1 MVFDEWPDLSDL
13 LDKSQELLEL
23 GLPDDAEA
31 LLDRYRSAY
40 QDYWEYH
47 FVYARVYT
55 DQNLP
60 RKAVP
65 HLLRGLRIERDNCDC
80 LLGLFYAYAMMGK
93 LRRGG
98 RFLLEAERLQPDN
111 ELVLSALIWYFT
123 ETNDAESAVERFER
137 ARALDSSNPETYR
150 NAGLA
155 FDRLGRYEEAAAC
168 YRAALHINPQFEEAR
183 DLYADHLIFTGK
195 VEDAVALYDEALA
208 KSPKNIRYISKLIYC
223 LSQKGQFDRAE
234 ELAKQSIEFYPNS
247 PLGYVD
253 LAYVYLNTGRH
264 GEAIETADKAIS
276 VSPIDAE
283 GYRVMAIAHS
293 ERGEYETADGYFE
306 QAVSFDPENADTLR
320 DYYQH
325 LRAAGRDEQMLE
337 TVNKVIKLEAPYCTE
352 DYWFLA
358 DYYRDKKQN
367 VEAFRY
373 LRLAYDTMPGEKELL
388 PPMIEILLEQGHTK
402 YSLPMFAN
410 YVQKSGWTESMSSFA
425 MNEQFRDTHTQEGM
439 RFLRFT
445 GQRPAEFRKFIFKHY
460 FYRFGLIYFTLI
472 AAAFMFPAGLLFGWL
487 GIGAVAVIYG
497 ASLIGVKAYRAI
509 KLKREAAR
517 ASQTGAVGKGLAGA

>member
-1 MVFDEWPDLSDL
+1 MIFDEWPDLSDL
-13 LDKSQELLEL
+13 LDKTQELLEL

-31 LLDRYRSAY
+31 LLDRYRLAY
-40 QDYWEYH
+40 QDYWEFH
-47 FVYARVYT
+47 FVYARVFT

-65 HLLRGLRIERDNCDC
+65 HLLRGLRIDRENCDC
-80 LLGLFYAYAMMGK
+80 LLGLFYSYAMMGK

-98 RFLLEAERLQPDN
+98 RFLLEAERLHPES
-111 ELVLSALIWYFT
+111 ELVLSALIWYYT
-123 ETNDAESAVERFER
+123 ETNEAESAVACFER
-137 ARALDSSNPETYR
+137 ARALNTDNPETYR

-195 VEDAVALYDEALA
+195 VDDAIALYDDALGA
-208 KSPKNIRYISKLIYC
+208 SPKNIRYISKLIYC
-223 LSQKGQFDRAE
+223 LSQKGLFDRAE
-234 ELAKQSIEFYPNS
+234 ELARQSVALYPNS
-247 PLGYVD
+247 PLGYID
-253 LAYVYLNTGRH
+253 LAYVCLNTGRPD
-264 GEAIETADKAIS
+264 EAAETADKAIS

-293 ERGEYETADGYFE
+293 ERGNYETADEYFE
-306 QAVSFDPENADTLR
+306 QAVSFDPENPDTLR

-325 LRAAGRDEQMLE
+325 LRAAGRYEQMIDV
-337 TVNKVIKLEAPYCTE
+337 VNRVIKLESPYCTE

-358 DYYRDKKQN
+358 DYYREKKQN

-373 LRLAYDTMPGEKELL
+373 LRLAYNTMPGEKELL

-410 YVQKSGWTESMSSFA
+410 YVQKSGWTDSMSNFS
-425 MNEQFRDTHTQEGM
+425 MNEQFRDSYTQEGM

-445 GQRPAEFRKFIFKHY
+445 GQRPTEFRNFIFKHY
-460 FYRFGLIYFTLI
+460 FYRFGLIYYTLI
-472 AAAFMFPAGLLFGWL
+472 AAAFLFPASLLFGWL
-487 GIGAVAVIYG
+487 GVGVVAVVYG
-497 ASLIGVKAYRAI
+497 VSLAGVRVYRALR
-509 KLKREAAR
+509 LKREAAQ
-517 ASQTGAVGKGLAGA
+517 SGAAGKGLAGA